1 MKSLSPA
8 PRATCGRH
16 ARRAPCYR
24 AALRSASVQ
33 ERFWSK
39 VDRSGGPHAC
49 SLWQGAITS
58 SGYGNFGI
66 CGRRICP
73 AYAEAHHV
81 AFELTYG
88 PIRKSFVIAHRCGN
102 KACCNPRHLFET
114 EWSEWGEHA
123 SKLGFPQSGPHHWSR
138 REPEQTMRGSRN
150 GAAILTESALP
161 RIRRLIAS
169 GVNYREIGR
178 RFGVTGANIWCIAKR
193 ISWKH
198 VPGVAT

>member
-1 MKSLSPA
+1 MKPLRP
-8 PRATCGRH
+8 
-16 ARRAPCYR
+16 ARRAPCYQ
-24 AALRSASVQ
+24 AALRSVSVQ

-39 VDRSGGPHAC
+39 VDRSAGPDAC
-49 SLWQGAITS
+49 WLWRRAITS

-73 AYAEAHHV
+73 AYAGAHHV

-88 PIRKSFVIAHRCGN
+88 SIRKGFVIAHRCGN

-114 EWSEWGEHA
+114 EWDAWGEHA
-123 SKLGFPQSGPHHWSR
+123 SNLGFSQSGPKHWSH
-138 REPEQTMRGSRN
+138 REPEKTARGSRS
-150 GAAILTESALP
+150 GVAILTESDIP

-169 GVNYREIGR
+169 GVNYRKIGR
-178 RFGVTGANIWCIAKR
+178 RFGVTGANIWCIAKG

-198 VPGVAT
+198 VPGEAT